1 MIRKIQ
7 IIFVS
12 KTSRL
17 WKIFTA
23 FAYADII
30 GSTYIACRN
39 KFLTKNKNIS
49 RTSRNVLLLLCAK
62 TCVQIVICSKEQL
75 LAMIFVTDNL
85 VYMIYISSKFIANF
99 HDVSRNLDRYS
110 CRMKFPRYIEILT
123 NDFWQCSFLLSVKL
137 TLFFFLKFRKIVTR
151 SNHLQRRKS
160 ILFHDLLKLVYETNF
175 IRVEIFEVLL
185 TRHYGFKDIAFNT
198 AREHWCKYHKIK

>member
-7 IIFVS
+7 IIFVF

-49 RTSRNVLLLLCAK
+49 RTSRNVLLLLLCAK
-62 TCVQIVICSKEQL
+62 TTIVICSKEQL

-99 HDVSRNLDRYS
+99 HDVSVSQVFISQFRTIG
-110 CRMKFPRYIEILT
+110 KFL
-123 NDFWQCSFLLSVKL
+123 FSFLVALIPRRS
-137 TLFFFLKFRKIVTR
+137 FFVATSFGR
-151 SNHLQRRKS
+151 SLR
-160 ILFHDLLKLVYETNF
+160 
-175 IRVEIFEVLL
+175 
-185 TRHYGFKDIAFNT
+185 
-198 AREHWCKYHKIK
+198 

>member
-62 TCVQIVICSKEQL
+62 TTIVICSKEQL

-85 VYMIYISSKFIANF
+85 VYMIYISFKFIANF

-123 NDFWQCSFLLSVKL
+123 NDVWQCSFLLSVNL

-151 SNHLQRRKS
+151 SNHLQRRKP

>member
-7 IIFVS
+7 IIFVF

-62 TCVQIVICSKEQL
+62 TTIVICSKEQL

-85 VYMIYISSKFIANF
+85 VYRIYISSKFIANF

-123 NDFWQCSFLLSVKL
+123 NDFWQCSFLLSVNL
-137 TLFFFLKFRKIVTR
+137 TLFFFFWNSGKLSPDRITSKEGNRYCFMICWSWFMKQILSESRFLKYSWPGIT
-151 SNHLQRRKS
+151 
-160 ILFHDLLKLVYETNF
+160 
-175 IRVEIFEVLL
+175 VLR
-185 TRHYGFKDIAFNT
+185 T
-198 AREHWCKYHKIK
+198 

>member
-39 KFLTKNKNIS
+39 KFLTKNKSIS
-49 RTSRNVLLLLCAK
+49 RTSRNVLLLLLCAK
-62 TCVQIVICSKEQL
+62 TTIVICSKEQL

-99 HDVSRNLDRYS
+99 HDVSVSQVFISQFRTIG
-110 CRMKFPRYIEILT
+110 KFL
-123 NDFWQCSFLLSVKL
+123 FSFLVALIPWRS
-137 TLFFFLKFRKIVTR
+137 FFVATSFGR
-151 SNHLQRRKS
+151 SLR
-160 ILFHDLLKLVYETNF
+160 
-175 IRVEIFEVLL
+175 
-185 TRHYGFKDIAFNT
+185 
-198 AREHWCKYHKIK
+198 

>member
-49 RTSRNVLLLLCAK
+49 RTSRNVLLLCAK
-62 TCVQIVICSKEQL
+62 TTIVICSKEQL

-123 NDFWQCSFLLSVKL
+123 NDVWQCSFLLSVNL

-151 SNHLQRRKS
+151 SNHLQRRKP
-160 ILFHDLLKLVYETNF
+160 ILFHDLLKLVYETDF

>member
-7 IIFVS
+7 IIFVF

-39 KFLTKNKNIS
+39 KYLTKNKNIS
-49 RTSRNVLLLLCAK
+49 RTSRNVLLLLLLILLLCAK
-62 TCVQIVICSKEQL
+62 TTIVICSKEQL

-85 VYMIYISSKFIANF
+85 VYVIYISSKFIANF
-99 HDVSRNLDRYS
+99 HDVSVSQVFISQFRTIG
-110 CRMKFPRYIEILT
+110 KFL
-123 NDFWQCSFLLSVKL
+123 FSFLVALIPWRS
-137 TLFFFLKFRKIVTR
+137 FFVATSFGR
-151 SNHLQRRKS
+151 SLR
-160 ILFHDLLKLVYETNF
+160 
-175 IRVEIFEVLL
+175 
-185 TRHYGFKDIAFNT
+185 
-198 AREHWCKYHKIK
+198 

>member
-7 IIFVS
+7 IIFVF

-49 RTSRNVLLLLCAK
+49 RTSRNVLLLCAK
-62 TCVQIVICSKEQL
+62 TTIVICSKEQL

-99 HDVSRNLDRYS
+99 HDVSRNVFRSLFLSNEISSIHRNTNEWRLTMFIFVVCQLNAIFFSEIQENCHQIESPPKKETDIVSWFAEAGLWNRFYPSRDFLSTLDQALR
-110 CRMKFPRYIEILT
+110 F
-123 NDFWQCSFLLSVKL
+123 
-137 TLFFFLKFRKIVTR
+137 
-151 SNHLQRRKS
+151 
-160 ILFHDLLKLVYETNF
+160 
-175 IRVEIFEVLL
+175 
-185 TRHYGFKDIAFNT
+185 
-198 AREHWCKYHKIK
+198 

>member
-62 TCVQIVICSKEQL
+62 TTIVICSKEQL

-123 NDFWQCSFLLSVKL
+123 NDVWQCSFLLSVNL

-151 SNHLQRRKS
+151 SNHLQRRKP

>member
-17 WKIFTA
+17 WKFFTA

-30 GSTYIACRN
+30 GSAYIACRN

-49 RTSRNVLLLLCAK
+49 RTSRNVLLLLLCAK
-62 TCVQIVICSKEQL
+62 TTIVICSKEQL
-75 LAMIFVTDNL
+75 LTMIFVTDNL

-123 NDFWQCSFLLSVKL
+123 NDVWQCSFLLSVNL

-151 SNHLQRRKS
+151 SNHLQRRKP
-160 ILFHDLLKLVYETNF
+160 ILFHDLLKLVYETDF

>member
-1 MIRKIQ
+1 MIRKVQ

-49 RTSRNVLLLLCAK
+49 RTSRNVLLLLLCAK
-62 TCVQIVICSKEQL
+62 TTIVICSKEQL

-85 VYMIYISSKFIANF
+85 VYRIYISSKFIANF

-123 NDFWQCSFLLSVKL
+123 NDFWQCSFLLSVNL
-137 TLFFFLKFRKIVTR
+137 TLFFFLKFRKIITR
-151 SNHLQRRKS
+151 SNHLQRRKP

>member
-62 TCVQIVICSKEQL
+62 TTIVICSKEQL

-123 NDFWQCSFLLSVKL
+123 NDVWQCSFLLSVNL

-151 SNHLQRRKS
+151 SNHLQRRKP
-160 ILFHDLLKLVYETNF
+160 ILFHDLLKLVYETDF

>member
-1 MIRKIQ
+1 MIRKVQ

-49 RTSRNVLLLLCAK
+49 RTSRNVLLLLLCAK
-62 TCVQIVICSKEQL
+62 TTIVICSKEQL

-123 NDFWQCSFLLSVKL
+123 NDFWQCSFLLSVNL
-137 TLFFFLKFRKIVTR
+137 TLFFFSEIQENCHQIESPPKKETDIVSWFAEAGLWNKFYPSRDFWSTLDQALR
-151 SNHLQRRKS
+151 
-160 ILFHDLLKLVYETNF
+160 F
-175 IRVEIFEVLL
+175 
-185 TRHYGFKDIAFNT
+185 
-198 AREHWCKYHKIK
+198 

>member
-7 IIFVS
+7 IIFVF

-17 WKIFTA
+17 WKIFTS

-39 KFLTKNKNIS
+39 KFLTKNENIS

-62 TCVQIVICSKEQL
+62 TCVQIVICSK
-75 LAMIFVTDNL
+75 
-85 VYMIYISSKFIANF
+85 
-99 HDVSRNLDRYS
+99 
-110 CRMKFPRYIEILT
+110 
-123 NDFWQCSFLLSVKL
+123 CSFLLSVNL
-137 TLFFFLKFRKIVTR
+137 MLFFFLKFRKIVTR
-151 SNHLQRRKS
+151 SNHLQRRKP

-175 IRVEIFEVLL
+175 IRVEIFEVFL

-198 AREHWCKYHKIK
+198 ARENWWKYHRIKLKKTLKE

>member
-49 RTSRNVLLLLCAK
+49 RTSWNVLLLLSCAK
-62 TCVQIVICSKEQL
+62 TTIVICSKEQL

-123 NDFWQCSFLLSVKL
+123 NDVWQCSFLLSVNL

-151 SNHLQRRKS
+151 SNHLQKRKP
-160 ILFHDLLKLVYETNF
+160 ILFHDLLKLVYETDF

>member
-62 TCVQIVICSKEQL
+62 TTIVICSKEQL

-123 NDFWQCSFLLSVKL
+123 NDVWQCSFLLSVNL

-151 SNHLQRRKS
+151 SNHLQRRKP
-160 ILFHDLLKLVYETNF
+160 ILFHDLLKLVYETDF

-198 AREHWCKYHKIK
+198 ARENWCKYHRIK

>member
-1 MIRKIQ
+1 MIRNFQ
-7 IIFVS
+7 IIFVF

-49 RTSRNVLLLLCAK
+49 RTSRNVLLLLLCAK
-62 TCVQIVICSKEQL
+62 TTIVIRSKEQL

-123 NDFWQCSFLLSVKL
+123 NDVWQCSFLLSVNL

-151 SNHLQRRKS
+151 SNHLQRRKP
-160 ILFHDLLKLVYETNF
+160 ILFHDLLKLVYETDF

>member
-62 TCVQIVICSKEQL
+62 TTIVICSKEQL

-123 NDFWQCSFLLSVKL
+123 NDVWQCSFLLSVNL

-151 SNHLQRRKS
+151 SNHLQRRKP
-160 ILFHDLLKLVYETNF
+160 ILFHDLPKLVYETDF

>member
-17 WKIFTA
+17 WNIFTA

-49 RTSRNVLLLLCAK
+49 RTSRNVLLLLLILLLCAK
-62 TCVQIVICSKEQL
+62 TTIVICSKEQL

-123 NDFWQCSFLLSVKL
+123 NDFWQCSFLLSVN
-137 TLFFFLKFRKIVTR
+137 I
-151 SNHLQRRKS
+151 
-160 ILFHDLLKLVYETNF
+160 
-175 IRVEIFEVLL
+175 
-185 TRHYGFKDIAFNT
+185 
-198 AREHWCKYHKIK
+198 

>member
-1 MIRKIQ
+1 MIRKVQ
-7 IIFVS
+7 IIYVS

-30 GSTYIACRN
+30 GSTYIARRN

-49 RTSRNVLLLLCAK
+49 RTSRNVLLLLLCAK
-62 TCVQIVICSKEQL
+62 TTIVICSKEQL

-123 NDFWQCSFLLSVKL
+123 NDFWQCSFLLSVNL

-151 SNHLQRRKS
+151 SNHLQRRKP
-160 ILFHDLLKLVYETNF
+160 ILFHLLKLVYETNF

-185 TRHYGFKDIAFNT
+185 TRHYGF
-198 AREHWCKYHKIK
+198 

>member
-7 IIFVS
+7 IIYVS

-49 RTSRNVLLLLCAK
+49 RTSRNVLLLLLCAK
-62 TCVQIVICSKEQL
+62 TTIVICSKEQL

-85 VYMIYISSKFIANF
+85 VYMIYISFKFIANF

-123 NDFWQCSFLLSVKL
+123 NDFWQCSFLLSVNL

-151 SNHLQRRKS
+151 SNHLQRRKP

-185 TRHYGFKDIAFNT
+185 TRHYGF
-198 AREHWCKYHKIK
+198 

>member
-49 RTSRNVLLLLCAK
+49 RTSRNVLLLLLCAK
-62 TCVQIVICSKEQL
+62 TTIVICSKEQL

-123 NDFWQCSFLLSVKL
+123 NDFWQCSFLLSVNL

-151 SNHLQRRKS
+151 SNHLQRRKP

-198 AREHWCKYHKIK
+198 ARENWCKYHRIK

>member
-1 MIRKIQ
+1 MKN
-7 IIFVS
+7 
-12 KTSRL
+12 
-17 WKIFTA
+17 FTA

-49 RTSRNVLLLLCAK
+49 RTSRNVLLLLLCAK
-62 TCVQIVICSKEQL
+62 TTIVIRSKEQL

-123 NDFWQCSFLLSVKL
+123 NDVWQCSFLLSVNL

-151 SNHLQRRKS
+151 SNHLQRRKP
-160 ILFHDLLKLVYETNF
+160 ILFHDLLKLVYETDF
-175 IRVEIFEVLL
+175 IRVEIFELL

>member
-7 IIFVS
+7 IIFVF

-62 TCVQIVICSKEQL
+62 TTIVICSKEQL

-123 NDFWQCSFLLSVKL
+123 NDVWQCSFLLSVNL

-151 SNHLQRRKS
+151 SNHLQRRKP
-160 ILFHDLLKLVYETNF
+160 ILFHDLLKLVYETDF

>member
-39 KFLTKNKNIS
+39 IFLTKNKSIS
-49 RTSRNVLLLLCAK
+49 RTSRNVLLLLLCAK
-62 TCVQIVICSKEQL
+62 TTIVICSKEQL

-99 HDVSRNLDRYS
+99 HDVSVSQVFISQFRTIG
-110 CRMKFPRYIEILT
+110 KFL
-123 NDFWQCSFLLSVKL
+123 FSFLVALIPWRS
-137 TLFFFLKFRKIVTR
+137 FFVATSFGR
-151 SNHLQRRKS
+151 SLR
-160 ILFHDLLKLVYETNF
+160 
-175 IRVEIFEVLL
+175 
-185 TRHYGFKDIAFNT
+185 
-198 AREHWCKYHKIK
+198 

>member
-1 MIRKIQ
+1 MIRNIQ
-7 IIFVS
+7 IIFVF

-62 TCVQIVICSKEQL
+62 TTIVICSKEQL

-123 NDFWQCSFLLSVKL
+123 NDVWQCSFLLSVNL

-151 SNHLQRRKS
+151 SNHLQRRKP
-160 ILFHDLLKLVYETNF
+160 ILFHDLLKLVYETDF

>member
-7 IIFVS
+7 IIFVF

-62 TCVQIVICSKEQL
+62 TTIVIRSKEQL

-123 NDFWQCSFLLSVKL
+123 NDVWQCSFLLSVNL

-151 SNHLQRRKS
+151 SNHLQRRKP

>member
-7 IIFVS
+7 IIFVF

-62 TCVQIVICSKEQL
+62 TTIVICSKEQL

-85 VYMIYISSKFIANF
+85 VYRIYISSKFIANF

-110 CRMKFPRYIEILT
+110 CRMKFLLYIEILT
-123 NDFWQCSFLLSVKL
+123 NDVWQCSFLLSVNL

-151 SNHLQRRKS
+151 SNHLQRRKP

-185 TRHYGFKDIAFNT
+185 TRHYGFKDIAFKT

>member
-7 IIFVS
+7 IIFVF

-62 TCVQIVICSKEQL
+62 TTIVICSKEQL

-85 VYMIYISSKFIANF
+85 VYRIYISSKFIANF

-123 NDFWQCSFLLSVKL
+123 NDVWQCSFLLSVNL

-151 SNHLQRRKS
+151 SNHLQRRKP
-160 ILFHDLLKLVYETNF
+160 ILFHDLLKLVYETDF

>member
-1 MIRKIQ
+1 MIRKVQ
-7 IIFVS
+7 IIYVS

-49 RTSRNVLLLLCAK
+49 RTSRNVLLLLLCAK
-62 TCVQIVICSKEQL
+62 TTIVICSKEQL

-99 HDVSRNLDRYS
+99 HDVSVSQVFISQFRTIG
-110 CRMKFPRYIEILT
+110 KFL
-123 NDFWQCSFLLSVKL
+123 FSFLVALIPWRS
-137 TLFFFLKFRKIVTR
+137 FFVATSFGR
-151 SNHLQRRKS
+151 SLR
-160 ILFHDLLKLVYETNF
+160 
-175 IRVEIFEVLL
+175 
-185 TRHYGFKDIAFNT
+185 
-198 AREHWCKYHKIK
+198 

>member
-62 TCVQIVICSKEQL
+62 TTIVICSKEQL

-85 VYMIYISSKFIANF
+85 VYRIYISSKFIANF

-123 NDFWQCSFLLSVKL
+123 NDVWQCSFLLSVNL

-151 SNHLQRRKS
+151 SNHLQRRKP
-160 ILFHDLLKLVYETNF
+160 ILFHDLLKLVYETDF

>member
-49 RTSRNVLLLLCAK
+49 RTSRNVSLLLLCAK
-62 TCVQIVICSKEQL
+62 TTIVICSKEQL

-85 VYMIYISSKFIANF
+85 VYMIYISFKFIANF

-123 NDFWQCSFLLSVKL
+123 NDFWQCSFLLSVNL

-151 SNHLQRRKS
+151 SNHLQRRKP

-175 IRVEIFEVLL
+175 IRVEIFEALL

-198 AREHWCKYHKIK
+198 ARENWCKYHRIK

>member
-39 KFLTKNKNIS
+39 KFSTKNKNIS
-49 RTSRNVLLLLCAK
+49 RTSRNVLLLLLRAK
-62 TCVQIVICSKEQL
+62 TTIVICSKEQL

-123 NDFWQCSFLLSVKL
+123 NDVWQCSFLLSVNL

-151 SNHLQRRKS
+151 SNHLQRRKP

-185 TRHYGFKDIAFNT
+185 TRHYGF
-198 AREHWCKYHKIK
+198 

>member
-1 MIRKIQ
+1 MIRKVQ

-30 GSTYIACRN
+30 GSTCIACRN

-49 RTSRNVLLLLCAK
+49 RTSRNVLLLLLCAK
-62 TCVQIVICSKEQL
+62 TTIVICSKEQL
-75 LAMIFVTDNL
+75 LTMIFVTDNL

-123 NDFWQCSFLLSVKL
+123 NDFWQCSFLLSVNL

-151 SNHLQRRKS
+151 SNHLQRRKP